1 MGCTA
6 SIDLFFIG
14 MKLILNENT
23 MFKTT
28 KSLNLIHN
36 RSLINQNGKNINLT
50 NNRNG
55 SIISLKE

>member
-36 RSLINQNGKNINLT
+36 SSLINQNDKNINLT
-50 NNRNG
+50 NNRHG